1 MCGRFSQ
8 RDSSEEIAARFRAAA
23 IGRHPGGQYNV
34 APTDEVS
41 AVVQFHGERIVDTFR
56 WGLVPVWAESPRR
69 GARMI
74 NARAETV
81 EQSSAFRSALRA
93 RRCIVPADGFFEF
106 KREATDRGRPQPWFV
121 HRADGEPM
129 ALAGLWAVWRDP
141 ATAAQLYSCTIVTT
155 WPNEMM
161 SRLHHRMPVIL
172 EPDDW
177 EAWLDPSAS
186 VDHVRPMLGP
196 APDGV
201 LTAYPVSVRV
211 NDVRNDGPDLI
222 APLSA
227 A

>member
-1 MCGRFSQ
+1 
-8 RDSSEEIAARFRAAA
+8 
-23 IGRHPGGQYNV
+23 
-34 APTDEVS
+34 
-41 AVVQFHGERIVDTFR
+41 
-56 WGLVPVWAESPRR
+56 
-69 GARMI
+69 
-74 NARAETV
+74 
-81 EQSSAFRSALRA
+81 
-93 RRCIVPADGFFEF
+93 
-106 KREATDRGRPQPWFV
+106 
-121 HRADGEPM
+121 M

-186 VDHVRPMLGP
+186 VDHVRPMLSP

-201 LTAYPVSVRV
+201 LTAYPVSARV

-222 APLSA
+222 APLSPA
-227 A
+227 